1 MRLDRKIFGVPR
13 VVVLLIAIVLA
24 AGGAYVFTASNTI
37 SSGGSA
43 GEGESPSIS
52 GYTATNVDWTLD
64 PSSPDKI
71 QQVAFTLST
80 VTASSTVYAG
90 ADNGSSITWSNACVQ
105 SGLSGGSATETCT
118 FGTEPST
125 SATTKLAV
133 SAAN

>member
-1 MRLDRKIFGVPR
+1 MHRDRRIFGVPR
-13 VVVLLIAIVLA
+13 VVVLLVAIVLA
-24 AGGAYVFTASNTI
+24 ATGAYVFTASNTI

-43 GEGESPSIS
+43 GEGESPAIS

-64 PSSPDKI
+64 STSPDKI
-71 QQVAFTLST
+71 QSVAFTLST

-90 ADNGSSITWSNACVQ
+90 ADDGTTITWSSACVQ
-105 SGLSGGSATETCT
+105 SGLSAGSATETCT

-125 SATTKLAV
+125 NGTLKLAV

>member
-1 MRLDRKIFGVPR
+1 MHRDRRIFGVPR
-13 VVVLLIAIVLA
+13 LVVLLVAIMLA
-24 AGGAYVFTASNTI
+24 ATGAYVFTASNTI

-64 PSSPDKI
+64 SSSPD
-71 QQVAFTLST
+71 QVQSVAFTLST

-90 ADNGSSITWSNACVQ
+90 ADDGSTITWSDACVQ

-125 SATTKLAV
+125 NGTLKLAV

>member
-1 MRLDRKIFGVPR
+1 MRWDRRIFGVPQ
-13 VVVLLIAIVLA
+13 VIVLLVAIVLA
-24 AGGAYVFTASNTI
+24 AGGAYVFTASNTV

-43 GEGESPSIS
+43 GEGESPAIS

-71 QQVAFTLST
+71 QSVAFTLST

-90 ADNGSSITWSNACVQ
+90 ADNGTSITWSNACVQ
-105 SGLSGGSATETCT
+105 SGLSAGSATETCT
-118 FGTEPST
+118 FGTEPTT